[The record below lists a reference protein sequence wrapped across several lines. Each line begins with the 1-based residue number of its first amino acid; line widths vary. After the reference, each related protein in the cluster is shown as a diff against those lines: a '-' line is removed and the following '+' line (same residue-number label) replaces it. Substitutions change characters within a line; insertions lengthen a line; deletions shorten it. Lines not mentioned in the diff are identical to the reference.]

1 MLNEDS
7 HPDSDEYEAP
17 RDVETLAQQG
27 AEPPTGEQPEGTQHR
42 GGDANGQQRCDER
55 SVQHGQRDAD
65 RERVNARG
73 KRQQQHDSEPEE
85 VALATILASPELE
98 LRGVTTVGADAHK
111 RAQMASRFLTAVGH
125 GKKDF
130 VAAGLPEKTTKPLPY
145 W

>member
-7 HPDSDEYEAP
+7 HPESDEYEAP

-27 AEPPTGEQPEGTQHR
+27 AEPPTGEQPEGAQHR
-42 GGDANGQQRCDER
+42 SGDANGQQRCNER

-85 VALATILASPELE
+85 VALATILGAVPAASLPKHLSSDRAEQRERDPVVPCLDEGSHPTSNEPPE
-98 LRGVTTVGADAHK
+98 
-111 RAQMASRFLTAVGH
+111 
-125 GKKDF
+125 
-130 VAAGLPEKTTKPLPY
+130 
-145 W
+145 